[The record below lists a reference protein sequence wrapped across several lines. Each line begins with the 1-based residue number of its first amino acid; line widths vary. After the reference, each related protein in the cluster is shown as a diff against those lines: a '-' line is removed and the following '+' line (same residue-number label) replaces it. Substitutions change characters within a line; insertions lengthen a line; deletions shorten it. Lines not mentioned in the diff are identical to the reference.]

1 MLLVKFELL
10 AIARVGDT
18 DIRVH
23 LSRAVVIFL
32 FSSLLVAQ
40 QQQQYFNPVAAAG
53 QNLRGQAAANDGA
66 FGMTANKSPDGFT
79 VAAVMPGGPAEKS
92 GLKLGDVVKKV
103 NGKPA
108 SDLSQM
114 DFYAE
119 LKKHPGESLQLVL
132 AKSGQ
137 ESTVELTAELR
148 SKVYAQESK
157 MLPSI
162 GQLIL
167 DGHANVIAA
176 LAQDNPQRVFLWLMV
191 SNVDAPSLTLDDAK
205 FFVLDGQRQQ
215 LHHVTLPE
223 IQYSIQTSVTQNM
236 HSGSYT
242 PPPPPS
248 PQRQYTVNGTE
259 NGNYTL
265 NNLGGGMATISGTST
280 STYTV
285 TPQPDYNQLGYSLG
299 LAIRQMRDRKH
310 DQKLVQE
317 AQQTLNQWNG
327 TYLKTDSPIIPGEN
341 RTGAITY
348 WSAQGVKGPFR
359 VVLFI
364 TDPNTKK
371 EQSVTF
377 DFQ

>member
-1 MLLVKFELL
+1 MRVYL
-10 AIARVGDT
+10 A
-18 DIRVH
+18 
-23 LSRAVVIFL
+23 RAAVILL

-40 QQQQYFNPVAAAG
+40 QQPQYFTPVAGAG

-66 FGMTANKSPDGFT
+66 FGIMANKSPDGFT
-79 VAAVMPGGPAEKS
+79 VATVVPGSPAEKS
-92 GLKLGDVVKKV
+92 GIKQGDVIKKL

-114 DFYAE
+114 DFYSE
-119 LKKHPGESLQLVL
+119 LKKKPGDSIQLVL
-132 AKSGQ
+132 AKTAGPQS
-137 ESTVELTAELR
+137 SLELTAELR
-148 SKVYAQESK
+148 SKVYPQEAK
-157 MLPSI
+157 MPPSI
-162 GQLIL
+162 SQLIL
-167 DGHANVIAA
+167 EGHANVTAA
-176 LAQDNPQRVFLWLMV
+176 LAQDNPQRVFLWLLV
-191 SNVDAPSLTLDDAK
+191 SNLDVPSLTMDDTK

-223 IQYSIQTSVTQNM
+223 IQYSIQTSVAQNM
-236 HSGSYT
+236 RTGSYT

-248 PQRQYTVNGTE
+248 PQRQYTIAGTE

-265 NNLGGGMATISGTST
+265 NSIGGGVATMSGTST

-285 TPQPDYNQLGYSLG
+285 VPQPDYNQLGYSLG

-317 AQQTLNQWNG
+317 AEQTLNQWNAI
-327 TYLKTDSPIIPGEN
+327 YLKADSPIILGEN

-364 TDPNTKK
+364 ADPNTKK

>member
-1 MLLVKFELL
+1 M
-10 AIARVGDT
+10 
-18 DIRVH
+18 RVH
-23 LSRAVVIFL
+23 LARAVVIFL

-40 QQQQYFNPVAAAG
+40 QQPRYFNPVAAAG

-79 VAAVMPGGPAEKS
+79 VTAVMPGSPAETS
-92 GLKLGDVVKKV
+92 GLKQGDVIKTV

-114 DFYAE
+114 DFYGE
-119 LKKHPGESLQLVL
+119 LKRKSGDSLQLVL
-132 AKSGQ
+132 AKAGQ
-137 ESTVELTAELR
+137 ESTIELTAELR
-148 SKVYAQESK
+148 SKVYEQESK
-157 MLPSI
+157 MPPSI

-167 DGHANVIAA
+167 DGHANVMAA
-176 LAQDNPQRVFLWLMV
+176 LAQDNPQRVFLWLQV

-223 IQYSIQTSVTQNM
+223 IQYSIQTSVAQNM

-259 NGNYTL
+259 NGNYML
-265 NNLGGGMATISGTST
+265 NSLGGGMATISGTST

-317 AQQTLNQWNG
+317 AQQTLNQWNS
-327 TYLKTDSPIIPGEN
+327 TYLKTDSPIVQGEN

-371 EQSVTF
+371 NQSVTF

>member
-1 MLLVKFELL
+1 MRVNL
-10 AIARVGDT
+10 A
-18 DIRVH
+18 
-23 LSRAVVIFL
+23 RAVVIFL

-40 QQQQYFNPVAAAG
+40 QQPQYFTPVAGAG

-66 FGMTANKSPDGFT
+66 FGIMANKSPDGFT
-79 VAAVMPGGPAEKS
+79 VATVVPGSPAEKS
-92 GLKLGDVVKKV
+92 GIKQGDVIKKV

-114 DFYAE
+114 DFNSE
-119 LKKHPGESLQLVL
+119 LKKKPGESLQLVL
-132 AKSGQ
+132 AKAGQ
-137 ESTVELTAELR
+137 ESTTELTAELR
-148 SKVYAQESK
+148 SKVYPQESK
-157 MLPSI
+157 MPPSI

-167 DGHANVIAA
+167 DGHANVTAA
-176 LAQDNPQRVFLWLMV
+176 LAEDNPQRVFLWLLV
-191 SNVDAPSLTLDDAK
+191 SNLDVPSLMLNDAK

-215 LHHVTLPE
+215 LHRVTLPE
-223 IQYSIQTSVTQNM
+223 IQYSIQTLVAQNM

-248 PQRQYTVNGTE
+248 PQREYAVNGTA

-265 NNLGGGMATISGTST
+265 NSLGGGMATISGTST

-310 DQKLVQE
+310 DKKLVQE
-317 AQQTLNQWNG
+317 AQQALNQWNSI
-327 TYLKTDSPIIPGEN
+327 YLKADSPIIPGEN

-364 TDPNTKK
+364 ADPTTNKD
-371 EQSVTF
+371 QSVTF